1 MTLDPTDEDQ
11 IGLTSNQ
18 MFHQTNKTSKGHQS
32 TQYGAAAKRRPKDP
46 LCCCSWQSQ
55 VSPSFTRI
63 NKRWCQKDACK
74 PPFCQVFAKPAW
86 LSITIYDTPYV
97 TTTWSMYVQSLHGS
111 WQHSIWSQYGSMC
124 AKPPWLF
131 IFFGLFHMVT
141 QVQSPHGFSWCS
153 MTQPNGYSSP
163 LFVDSTQFAIAVVL
177 GKERFDLLPICFTAE
192 RNKKTISVA
201 TNLTNLPLETHCFRN
216 ITSNFMQCV
225 GFPFFKQKCIYF
237 NW

>member
-1 MTLDPTDEDQ
+1 MVQLPRDAQRTH
-11 IGLTSNQ
+11 S
-18 MFHQTNKTSKGHQS
+18 
-32 TQYGAAAKRRPKDP
+32 AAAAGKAKFH
-46 LCCCSWQSQ
+46 Q
-55 VSPSFTRI
+55 VSPELTRGGA
-63 NKRWCQKDACK
+63 KRMLASLHFARCLQSQHGYPLPYMTHHMSQPHEACMCK
-74 PPFCQVFAKPAW
+74 ASMALDSTPFGHNTVPC
-86 LSITIYDTPYV
+86 
-97 TTTWSMYVQSLHGS
+97 VQSLH
-111 WQHSIWSQYGSMC
+111 I
-124 AKPPWLF
+124 
-131 IFFGLFHMVT
+131 

-163 LFVDSTQFAIAVVL
+163 LFVDSTQFAIAVLL

-201 TNLTNLPLETHCFRN
+201 TNLTNLPRETHCFRN